1 MARKTARRPL
11 RVINEAFVPDE
22 RKAELRKR
30 LARLKGQVEGVERM
44 LEQNRPCA
52 DILTQISAAQEA
64 LRGASRVMVRNYL
77 EKCATTAIRE
87 GREQEALLLCQ
98 EVGHGRQVRRQAR
111 NKDALHAHW
120 QGGRQVLLRKA
131 RWQTLLPPRQEGR

>member
-1 MARKTARRPL
+1 LTVYPVGYIMSLMTRRTARTPL
-11 RVINEAFVPDE
+11 RLTREAFVPDE

-87 GREQEALLLCQ
+87 GREQEVYD
-98 EVGHGRQVRRQAR
+98 EVMDLVFRVSR
-111 NKDALHAHW
+111 
-120 QGGRQVLLRKA
+120 
-131 RWQTLLPPRQEGR
+131 